1 MDEIFGYFPP
11 VANPPSK
18 PPLLTLV
25 KQARAFGLGIVLS
38 TQNPVDLDYKGL
50 SNTGTWLIGRL
61 QTDRDKERVLDG
73 LEGAAAGA
81 GGRFDRAKMGETLA
95 GLGQRIFLMN
105 NVHDDEPVVFESRW
119 VMSYLRGPLTREQ
132 IRVLMEGRRGAPEQL
147 ARTSPA
153 PAVPATAAMPAVPRT
168 DLPALA
174 PGIAQFFLPVR
185 GATGATG
192 QTAPGDATAS
202 SAQPLTYTPALL
214 ASGRLFYTNAKAGI
228 ATQREITRTVPF
240 AEGPTPIAWDA
251 ARESTIAVNELESSP
266 RAGARFGELPREA
279 AMARSYTVWTSAFKD
294 WLYRNAPL
302 VLWKS
307 PSTGLLSAAGESER
321 DFRIRIQQNG
331 REQRDAMVERLRGKY
346 AARINTLE
354 ERIRRAEYAVQ
365 REREQA
371 DQQKLQA
378 AISLGA
384 TILTAFGGRRAMSRS
399 TLGRATT
406 TARGAGRV
414 MRERQDVE
422 RATETLGTL
431 QAQLAELQT
440 QVQSELAQAAAAAD
454 PLTETLERLEI
465 RAKKTDIEVTQVALV
480 WIPDE

>member
-1 MDEIFGYFPP
+1 
-11 VANPPSK
+11 
-18 PPLLTLV
+18 
-25 KQARAFGLGIVLS
+25 
-38 TQNPVDLDYKGL
+38 
-50 SNTGTWLIGRL
+50 
-61 QTDRDKERVLDG
+61 
-73 LEGAAAGA
+73 
-81 GGRFDRAKMGETLA
+81 
-95 GLGQRIFLMN
+95 
-105 NVHDDEPVVFESRW
+105 
-119 VMSYLRGPLTREQ
+119 
-132 IRVLMEGRRGAPEQL
+132 
-147 ARTSPA
+147 
-153 PAVPATAAMPAVPRT
+153 
-168 DLPALA
+168 
-174 PGIAQFFLPVR
+174 
-185 GATGATG
+185 
-192 QTAPGDATAS
+192 
-202 SAQPLTYTPALL
+202 
-214 ASGRLFYTNAKAGI
+214 
-228 ATQREITRTVPF
+228 
-240 AEGPTPIAWDA
+240 
-251 ARESTIAVNELESSP
+251 
-266 RAGARFGELPREA
+266 
-279 AMARSYTVWTSAFKD
+279 MARSYTVWTSAFKD